1 MAQIPQINNPITSKN
16 YNYSP
21 RQQQDENTEPFDI
34 VKLTGVGGAGV
45 NSDSASKSRLEMGNR
60 ELIPLQVQVAKDP
73 TLAVEMLKDLLN
85 VEILNQALVTGHT
98 ELYGSL
104 QDLAKALYV
113 TPEEL
118 VEEIQNQEQ
127 QNTMFSGHEFYDV
140 LREVAQTT
148 SDPNTKELIG
158 NLLKSINFAQNKE
171 EILGALRANLKFL
184 SEYYSPNEKLSARLF
199 DLSQKW
205 GADDADKFFEA
216 LKAETLAILKDVS
229 GSLLNDDKTQM
240 LIPLITHNLSRYNN
254 NPYMCKEFFNLLL
267 TQISSGTLRE
277 SLKNSFNRLYSAIFD
292 KKPMQDPSTMEDI
305 AKMGEQISDN
315 NYTTNPLKNQPLSDN
330 SEEKNLF
337 FNGINEEIQQNS
349 KILSENIGEN
359 AILSKKPF
367 PIFDEDGNQIGFQD
381 PNTNRILDE
390 NGNYIP
396 FTPEQPVFDA
406 EGKQLGNFAASEKE
420 PFPIFDEEGN
430 QIGFQDPNINRILDE
445 DGNPIPFTP
454 EQPVFDAEG
463 RQIGFLP
470 QAMFDEFGSLITG
483 HPMMD
488 EEGGFL
494 PYPVGAQVFDENGNS
509 LGFLADALF
518 DENGDAIQQTLVDI
532 NGNPTAFIP
541 KFPVYDENGE
551 QVGFTPHLFSQNGN
565 PVLNQPLI
573 DENGNIIPFVPALP
587 LYDESGEVVAYQPR
601 ALFDENGVPFLQPLV
616 DGDGYPLRS
625 LPQEPVFN
633 SIGEQYGFRV
643 KLFDRDGKR
652 ILSEQIF
659 DMDGNPIGEG
669 AEEEPHEITGWHK
682 FLNETMSETG
692 YTQQLK
698 GSGYN
703 IESILAG
710 YNRGKFSGTDALKI
724 LIDGLFI
731 SKDDP
736 EIQAQVSL
744 MHSDF
749 EKINTMQELIDCL
762 NSLLRDM
769 PDMPLR
775 ERLYG
780 VFVEIIDRMAV
791 KSELPQHG
799 IRPPVSSTL
808 DNLTDF
814 IQTNINNPALK
825 SLDSFNASNLLQS
838 LLNAPGVFTPLAHY
852 ILPLEVA
859 NTRAFGELWVDND
872 ENNPNNTPGTQ
883 RNYHLFLTF
892 DVESIGRFELDM
904 YALGE
909 NVNLSMLYPPRFE
922 REVEPMKDRVNK
934 IIRNIGYKTQ
944 NFETAP
950 LKKPH
955 NLVEV
960 FPKITDK
967 RITLNKRV

>member
-21 RQQQDENTEPFDI
+21 RQQDANTEPFDI
-34 VKLTGVGGAGV
+34 VKLTGVGGAGGS
-45 NSDSASKSRLEMGNR
+45 SDSASKSRLEMGNR

-104 QDLAKALYV
+104 QDLAKQLYV

-118 VEEIQNQEQ
+118 VDEIQNQEQ

-148 SDPNTKELIG
+148 SDPSTKELIG

-184 SEYYSPNEKLSARLF
+184 SEYYSPNEKLSQRLL

-205 GADDADKFFEA
+205 GADDADKYFEM
-216 LKAETLAILKDVS
+216 LKSDTLAILKDVS

-292 KKPMQDPSTMEDI
+292 KKPMQDPSTMEDV
-305 AKMGEQISDN
+305 AKMDEQISDN
-315 NYTTNPLKNQPLSDN
+315 NYTTNSSKNQPLSDD
-330 SEEKNLF
+330 SEGKN
-337 FNGINEEIQQNS
+337 INFEDVNAEIQQNS
-349 KILSENIGEN
+349 KILAENLGKI
-359 AILSKKPF
+359 AT
-367 PIFDEDGNQIGFQD
+367 
-381 PNTNRILDE
+381 PNR
-390 NGNYIP
+390 
-396 FTPEQPVFDA
+396 
-406 EGKQLGNFAASEKE
+406 E
-420 PFPIFDEEGN
+420 PFPIFDAEGN
-430 QIGFQDPNINRILDE
+430 QIGFLDPNINRLLDE
-445 DGNPIPFTP
+445 NGNFLPFAP
-454 EQPVFDAEG
+454 DQPVFDAEG
-463 RQIGFLP
+463 RQVGFLP
-470 QAMFDEFGSLITG
+470 QAMFDEYGSLIAG
-483 HPMMD
+483 HPLMD
-488 EEGGFL
+488 EEGNFL
-494 PYPVGAQVFDENGNS
+494 PYAVGAAVFDENGSS
-509 LGFLADALF
+509 LGFMAQTLF
-518 DENGDAIQQTLVDI
+518 DENGDTIQQTLVDA
-532 NGNPTAFIP
+532 NGNPMAFMP
-541 KFPVYDENGE
+541 RYPVFDELGE
-551 QVGFTPHLFSQNGN
+551 QVGFTAFLFSQNGN
-565 PVLNQPLI
+565 PVLNQPII
-573 DENGNIIPFVPALP
+573 DEYGNILPFVPALP
-587 LYDESGEVVAYQPR
+587 LYDEDGNIVAYQPR
-601 ALFDENGVPFLQPLV
+601 ALFTENGAPFLQPLV
-616 DGDGYPLRS
+616 DGDGYPLAS
-625 LPQEPVFN
+625 IPQEPVLN
-633 SIGEQYGFRV
+633 EIGEQIGFRV
-643 KLFDRDGKR
+643 KLYDKNGKR
-652 ILSEQIF
+652 VLADLIF
-659 DMDGNPIGEG
+659 DVDGNPMAEG
-669 AEEEPHEITGWHK
+669 VEEEPHELTGWHK
-682 FLNETMSETG
+682 FLNEMMSRSG

-698 GSGYN
+698 SSGYN

-710 YNRGKFSGTDALKI
+710 YNRGRFSGIDAMKA
-724 LIDGLFI
+724 LIDGLFMAD
-731 SKDDP
+731 DDP
-736 EIQAQVSL
+736 EAQEQINL
-744 MHSDF
+744 MHEDIA
-749 EKINTMQELIDCL
+749 KVNTMQEMIDEL

-769 PDMPLR
+769 PDIPLR

-780 VFVEIIDRMAV
+780 VFVEIVDKMAV
-791 KSELPQHG
+791 KNELPQHG

-909 NVNLSMLYPPRFE
+909 DVNLSMLYPPRFE

-934 IIRNIGYKTQ
+934 IIRNIGYRTQ

-967 RITLNKRV
+967 RVTLNKRV